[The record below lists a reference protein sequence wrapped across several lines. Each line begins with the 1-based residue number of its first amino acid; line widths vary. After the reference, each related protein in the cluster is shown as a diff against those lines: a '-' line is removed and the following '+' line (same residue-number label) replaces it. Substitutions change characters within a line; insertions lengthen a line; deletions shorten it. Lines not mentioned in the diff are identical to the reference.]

1 VSVIERTGAW
11 VEAGGVT
18 FRVWAPDH
26 KDVRYIV
33 YSTDAET
40 PLGELVATTT
50 DGQYFRARAT
60 HRGVGLLYK
69 IMVDGH
75 GPFPDPAS
83 RSQPHGVHGPS
94 EVVDPTFAWTDAGW
108 GGVELSALI
117 IEEIHVGAATAVG
130 TFDALVGR
138 LDALVELGVTA
149 IELMPIASFPGRRN
163 WGYDGVSLYAPQ
175 ASYGGPAG
183 LCRLVDAAHARRLAV
198 LLDVVYNHL
207 GPAGNYLRFFAN
219 AYFTKHHVTPWG
231 DALAFDG
238 GGAEHVREHFLANA
252 EMWIRDYHLDG
263 LRLDASDVIVDDSPI
278 HILREIG
285 ERARGAAPERRVLV
299 IAEDDRNDAR
309 LVRPVD
315 QGGYGLDA
323 VWADDFHHSVRRW
336 AAGDHDG
343 YYRDYA
349 GTSEEVAA
357 ALERGWLYEGA
368 WSLHRGAPRG
378 TPAAGIAPARFVH
391 CLQNHDQV
399 GNRAQG
405 GRLGREVSPS
415 VYRALAALLLLSPCT
430 PLLFMGQ
437 EWNASTPFLYFTDH
451 EPELGRQVTEGRR
464 REFEAFSA
472 FSGHAVPDPQAD
484 GTFRRSVLDWSER
497 ERPENAG
504 VLAWYRELILLR
516 RGHPALRASERASFS
531 ARALG
536 DRAILLSRFAPGA
549 ELCLVVVLDGS
560 LDTDLGGAEPWDI
573 LLWSEEARFGGNDV
587 GVPVVVDGRVRIPG
601 PGGLVSVRRSRRP

>member
-1 VSVIERTGAW
+1 MSVLERTGAW

-26 KDVRYIV
+26 KEVHYILYEV
-33 YSTDAET
+33 DAET
-40 PLGELVATTT
+40 PRAELVASTT
-50 DGQYFRARAT
+50 DGQYFCAHVAEERA
-60 HRGVGLLYK
+60 GLLYR
-69 IMVDGH
+69 IMVDGC

-108 GGVELSALI
+108 GGVELSELI
-117 IEEIHVGAATAVG
+117 IEEVHIGTATAAG
-130 TFDALVGR
+130 TFEALVER
-138 LDALVELGVTA
+138 LDALVDLGVTA

-175 ASYGGPAG
+175 ASYGGPVG

-207 GPAGNYLRFFAN
+207 GPDGNYLRLFAS

-238 GGAEHVREHFLANA
+238 PGSHYVREHFLANA

-278 HILREIG
+278 HILRAIG
-285 ERARGAAPERRVLV
+285 ERARGAAPDRRVLV

-315 QGGYGLDA
+315 QGGHGLDA
-323 VWADDFHHSVRRW
+323 VWADDFHHSMRRW
-336 AAGDHDG
+336 AAGDRDG

-378 TPAAGIAPARFVH
+378 TSAAGIAPARFVH

-405 GRLGREVSPS
+405 GRLGLEVSPS

-451 EPELGRQVTEGRR
+451 QADLGRQVTEGRR

-484 GTFRRSVLDWSER
+484 VTFLRSILDWSER
-497 ERPENAG
+497 QRPEHAG
-504 VLAWYRELILLR
+504 VLAWYRELIAVR
-516 RGHPALRASERASFS
+516 RGHPALRARERASSS

-536 DRAILLSRFAPGA
+536 DRAILLSRGAVGA
-549 ELCLVVVLDGS
+549 ELCVVVALAGPLDA
-560 LDTDLGGAEPWDI
+560 DLGGSERWDL
-573 LLWSEEARFGGNDV
+573 LLWSEEARFGGIDA
-587 GVPVVVDGRVRIPG
+587 GAPVVVDGRVHLPG
-601 PGGLVSVRRSRRP
+601 PGAVILVRRSHPP